1 MIAVAMIYITFFVMV
16 VSILIMVFVMMNKIK
31 ELKKELKLTEQT
43 NTELLMANLR
53 LSVETEMLKDL
64 LET

>member
-31 ELKKELKLTEQT
+31 ELKKELKLKEQK
-43 NTELLMANLR
+43 NTELLMENFR
-53 LSVETEMLKDL
+53 LVVEKQSLKDL